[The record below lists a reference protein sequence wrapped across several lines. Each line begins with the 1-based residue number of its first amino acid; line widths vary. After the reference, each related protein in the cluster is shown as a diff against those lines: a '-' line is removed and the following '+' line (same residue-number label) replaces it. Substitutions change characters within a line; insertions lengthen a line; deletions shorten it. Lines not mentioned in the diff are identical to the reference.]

1 MCEKSGG
8 CRAKVNNR
16 IALGSL
22 VDLLHRERATLL
34 ASSIDRTSSHCITP
48 VFLTMRLLKPILIL
62 AAIYIGIVVAFES
75 LLGYVQ
81 PQNDGTLVITTTDDS
96 GNTNQ
101 RVLSR
106 LAIDE
111 TTYVAVNHW
120 PRAWYRDALE
130 RPNVSVNF
138 SEGSG
143 EAGDYLAVPVTQAE
157 HDRLQSSH
165 PVPLPMRFLM
175 GFAPRHFLRL
185 DARGR

>member
-1 MCEKSGG
+1 
-8 CRAKVNNR
+8 
-16 IALGSL
+16 
-22 VDLLHRERATLL
+22 
-34 ASSIDRTSSHCITP
+34 
-48 VFLTMRLLKPILIL
+48 MRLLKIILIIGI
-62 AAIYIGIVVAFES
+62 IYIGIVVAFES

-81 PQNDGTLVITTTDDS
+81 PQDDGTLVITTTDDS

-106 LAIDE
+106 LAVDE

-130 RPNVSVNF
+130 RPNVSLSF
-138 SEGSG
+138 SQEEG
-143 EAGDYLAVPVTQAE
+143 EARDYLAVPVTEAE
-157 HDRLQSSH
+157 HNALQRSH

-185 DARGR
+185 DER